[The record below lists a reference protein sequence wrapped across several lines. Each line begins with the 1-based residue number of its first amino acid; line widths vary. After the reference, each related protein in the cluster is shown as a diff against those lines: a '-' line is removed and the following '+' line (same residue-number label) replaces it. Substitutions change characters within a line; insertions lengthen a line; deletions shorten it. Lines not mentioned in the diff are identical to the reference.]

1 MTRSS
6 GCRIAV
12 AAMLCLDLAT
22 PAMSIARFRL
32 VEWPAAAPRPAFH
45 LLDVDG
51 HQRTSDDFRGRV
63 GIVYFGFTHCPD
75 VCPSELFKLALAA
88 KRLGTAADNL
98 RVIFVTLDPERDSPE
113 LLKAY
118 VRSFDARIVGLTGS
132 TADINAAAATFSVAL
147 SKVAIG
153 KDYTIEHSTGVYVLD
168 KSSHLRLVGTS
179 ATSIDD
185 WVHDLAILLAE

>member
-1 MTRSS
+1 MTPPR

-12 AAMLCLDLAT
+12 AAVLCLNLAN
-22 PAMSIARFRL
+22 PARSMPRFRL

-45 LLDVDG
+45 LIDAD
-51 HQRTSDDFRGRV
+51 HHPRTPEDFRGRV
-63 GIVYFGFTHCPD
+63 SVVYFGFTHCPD
-75 VCPSELFKLALAA
+75 VCPSELFELSLAA
-88 KRLGTAADNL
+88 KRLGTPADNL

-118 VRSFDARIVGLTGS
+118 VRSFDSRFVGLTGS
-132 TADINAAAATFSVAL
+132 TADINAAAESFSVAF
-147 SKVAIG
+147 SKVAVG
-153 KDYTIEHSTGVYVLD
+153 KDYTIAHSTGVYVLD
-168 KSSHLRLVGTS
+168 KSIHLRLVGTS